1 MIKITIPKN
10 NLEERKYI
18 LDIVFNEFLGLE
30 YQIIE
35 SDICKNWEIELENK
49 KKLIFED
56 NFFNNYLKDLEY
68 LNIENIPSKVEFIK
82 NEFIIEEDIPVIY
95 GNNKLEKSETKIIC
109 GIDIFASSFFMLTR
123 WEEYVNKK
131 RDRLNRFSAIESLSF
146 KNNFLDRPIVN
157 EYIEMLW
164 NMLIDLGY
172 EIKRKERKFE
182 LILTHDVDFL
192 LLSQTPKKVI
202 IKTFLGDILK
212 RKNIKLAF
220 SFFKDYLVSLFS
232 KEKDP
237 YNTFEYLMDLSEER
251 NLKSHFFFMAKGQTI
266 YDNNYSTK
274 DKFLKEVILKIKNR
288 GHHIGIHPTFNAY
301 NDFEQ
306 LKKEKQELEK
316 NLETKISF
324 GREHYL
330 RFEMPTTWQ
339 IWEDNNMLWDSSM
352 GYHDKEG
359 FRCGVCYEF
368 SVFNILTR
376 EKLNLKENPL
386 IVMDSS
392 FVSYQQN
399 NFDVV
404 KTNIFSLFSKIKKFE
419 GNFIFLW
426 HNSSFN
432 NREWNKFQKIYEE
445 ILNEYSIM
453 YK

>member
-30 YQIIE
+30 YQIAE
-35 SDICKNWEIELENK
+35 SDICQNWEIELENK
-49 KKLIFED
+49 SKLIFED
-56 NFFNNYLKDLEY
+56 NFFNKYTKDLEY
-68 LNIENIPSKVEFIK
+68 LNIENIPSKVEFII
-82 NEFIIEEDIPVIY
+82 NEFIVEEDIPVIY
-95 GNNKLEKSETKIIC
+95 GNNKLEKSEAKIIC
-109 GIDIFASSFFMLTR
+109 GIDIFASSFFMISR

-131 RDRLNRFSAIESLSF
+131 RERLNRFSALESLSF

-164 NMLIDLGY
+164 NMLVDLGY
-172 EIKRKERKFE
+172 EIKRKKRKFE

-232 KEKDP
+232 KAKDP
-237 YNTFEYLMDLSEER
+237 YNTFDYLMDLSEQK

-274 DKFLKEVILKIKNR
+274 DKFLKEVILKIKKR
-288 GHHIGIHPTFNAY
+288 GHSIGIHPTFNAY

-306 LKKEKQELEK
+306 FQKEKEELKK
-316 NLETKISF
+316 NLETNISF

-330 RFEMPTTWQ
+330 RFEVPTTWQ
-339 IWEDNNMLWDSSM
+339 IWEDNNMSWDSSM

-392 FVSYQQN
+392 FISYQQN
-399 NFDVV
+399 DFDVV
-404 KTNIFSLFSKIKKFE
+404 KINIFSLFSKIKKFE

-445 ILNEYSIM
+445 ILNEYSVM

>member
-1 MIKITIPKN
+1 MLKITISN
-10 NLEERKYI
+10 NNIEERKYI
-18 LDIVFNEFLGLE
+18 INLFFNEFLGLE
-30 YQIIE
+30 YQITE
-35 SDICKNWEIELENK
+35 SDICKNWEIELLNGN
-49 KKLIFED
+49 KLIFED
-56 NFFNNYLKDLEY
+56 HFFNNYLQDLEY
-68 LNIENIPSKVEFIK
+68 LSIENIPSKVEFVR
-82 NEFIIEEDIPVIY
+82 NEFIIEENIPAIY
-95 GNNKLEKSETKIIC
+95 GNNKFEKSENKIIC

-131 RDRLNRFSAIESLSF
+131 RDKLNRFSAIESLSF
-146 KNNFLDRPIVN
+146 KNTFLDRPIVN

-164 NMLIDLGY
+164 NILITLGY
-172 EIKRKERKFE
+172 KSKRKERKFE
-182 LILTHDVDFL
+182 LILTHDIDFL

-202 IKTFLGDILK
+202 LKTFLGDLLK
-212 RKNIKLAF
+212 RRNIKLAF
-220 SFFKDYLVSLFS
+220 SFLKDYLLSLFS

-237 YNTFEYLMDLSEER
+237 YNTFDYLMDLSEQR

-266 YDNNYSTK
+266 YDNNYSTN
-274 DKFLKEVILKIKNR
+274 DKYLKEIILKIKNQ

-306 LKKEKQELEK
+306 LKKEKEELEK
-316 NLETKISF
+316 KLEINISF

-330 RFEMPTTWQ
+330 RFEVPTTWQ
-339 IWEDNNMLWDSSM
+339 IWEDNNMSWDSSM

-368 SVFNILTR
+368 SVFNILSR
-376 EKLNLKENPL
+376 QKLNLKENPL

-399 NFDVV
+399 DFNVV
-404 KTNIFSLFSKIKKFE
+404 KRNIFSLFNKIKKFR

-453 YK
+453 HK